1 MWTTAGRASVIG
13 LVLSWLLC
21 LDGYVPARAETVSI
35 LNTGNKMEGILVE
48 AAVKR
53 QLRADGYTVLDETAE
68 GYLLIVGVLPNVT
81 LGGEKRGVIG
91 NVVVS
96 IVSSVSAP
104 AADDPAGTVR
114 CRKEHERSQRVTD
127 MVGARVLYINST
139 VAQAPNEESLA
150 EILSTFVK
158 REMRAMTEK

>member
-21 LDGYVPARAETVSI
+21 LDGYVPAQAETVSI

-96 IVSSVSAP
+96 SVSAP
-104 AADDPAGTVR
+104 VADDPAGTVR
-114 CRKEHERSQRVTD
+114 CRKEHELSQRVTD

-150 EILSTFVK
+150 EILSTFAK
-158 REMRAMTEK
+158 REMRTMAGR

>member
-48 AAVKR
+48 AAIKR
-53 QLRADGYTVLDETAE
+53 QLRADGYTVLDETTE

-96 IVSSVSAP
+96 SVSAP
-104 AADDPAGTVR
+104 AADDPAGTIR
-114 CRKEHERSQRVTD
+114 CRKEHELSQRVTD

-139 VAQAPNEESLA
+139 VGQAPNEESLA
-150 EILSTFVK
+150 EILSTFAK
-158 REMRAMTEK
+158 REMRTAMGR

>member
-1 MWTTAGRASVIG
+1 MWTTTGRASVIG

-21 LDGYVPARAETVSI
+21 LDGYVLARAETVSI
-35 LNTGNKMEGILVE
+35 LNTGNKMEGNLVE
-48 AAVKR
+48 AAIKR
-53 QLRADGYTVLDETAE
+53 QLRADGYTVLDETME

-96 IVSSVSAP
+96 SVSAP
-104 AADDPAGTVR
+104 AADDPAGTIR
-114 CRKEHERSQRVTD
+114 CRKEHELSQRVTD

-150 EILSTFVK
+150 EILSTFAK
-158 REMRAMTEK
+158 REMRAMTGK

>member
-48 AAVKR
+48 AAIKR
-53 QLRADGYTVLDETAE
+53 QLRADGYTVLDETTE
-68 GYLLIVGVLPNVT
+68 GYLLIVGVLPNIT

-96 IVSSVSAP
+96 SVRASVTEESAGN
-104 AADDPAGTVR
+104 DR
-114 CRKEHERSQRVTD
+114 CKQAHDQVQRVMD
-127 MVGARVLYINST
+127 VVGARILYINGT
-139 VAQAPNEESLA
+139 IAQAPNEESLA
-150 EILSTFVK
+150 EILSTFAK
-158 REMRAMTEK
+158 REIRTMTGR